1 MGKYDRS
8 IPLLAVRRVQGGN
21 NVRTG
26 LIAAAIVIGLLM
38 GISLLADAFGTIFTI
53 IAVILGGMVFAVGTA
68 IAIAVRVIKAGV
80 RTVRRIL
87 DVDDDERYAGSAEM
101 AREQA
106 SLDHVTGELEE
117 AAERVRHIYKAAHTL
132 RAPALSVALERIAR
146 TGRALVLQAAESPVA
161 ARRLRKS
168 LRHHLEHVEAVALA
182 MIKAQEAGSLDHEMV
197 QRASQ
202 TLSAVA
208 EDFAQKRWETGRAR
222 LLDAEARLT
231 LLDQS
236 VGDRPA
242 ATRQYGTARS

>member
-1 MGKYDRS
+1 M
-8 IPLLAVRRVQGGN
+8 
-21 NVRTG
+21 RTG
-26 LIAAAIVIGLLM
+26 LIAAAIFVGLLV

-53 IAVILGGMVFAVGTA
+53 LAVILGGIVFVVGTV
-68 IAIAVRVIKAGV
+68 IAIAVRVVKAGA

-87 DVDDDERYAGSAEM
+87 DVGDHERYDGSADM

-106 SLDHVTGELEE
+106 SMAHLTGELEE

-132 RAPALSVALERIAR
+132 RDPALSAALERIAR
-146 TGRALVLQAAESPVA
+146 AGRALVLQAAESPVA

-182 MIKAQEAGSLDHEMV
+182 MIKAQEAGSLDRETAE
-197 QRASQ
+197 RASQ

-208 EDFAQKRWETGRAR
+208 EDFAKKRWEAGRAR

-231 LLDQS
+231 LLDQA
-236 VGDRPA
+236 VGDGRP
-242 ATRQYGTARS
+242 ATRQFGAARS

>member
-1 MGKYDRS
+1 MRS
-8 IPLLAVRRVQGGN
+8 SEGVVGVG
-21 NVRTG
+21 VRTG
-26 LIAAAIVIGLLM
+26 LIAAAVLIGLLM
-38 GISLLADAFGTIFTI
+38 GISLMADAFGTVFTI
-53 IAVILGGMVFAVGTA
+53 IAVILGGIVFVVGTV
-68 IAIAVRVIKAGV
+68 IAIAVRVLKAGV

-87 DVDDDERYAGSAEM
+87 DVGQDERYAGSADM

-132 RAPALSVALERIAR
+132 RDPALSAALERIAR

-168 LRHHLEHVEAVALA
+168 LRHHLQHVEAVALA
-182 MIKAQEAGSLDHEMV
+182 MIRAQETGGLDGDMV
-197 QRASQ
+197 ARASE

-208 EDFAQKRWETGRAR
+208 EDFAQKRWEAGRAR

-231 LLDQS
+231 LLDQA
-236 VGDRPA
+236 VGERPNAFRA
-242 ATRQYGTARS
+242 ART